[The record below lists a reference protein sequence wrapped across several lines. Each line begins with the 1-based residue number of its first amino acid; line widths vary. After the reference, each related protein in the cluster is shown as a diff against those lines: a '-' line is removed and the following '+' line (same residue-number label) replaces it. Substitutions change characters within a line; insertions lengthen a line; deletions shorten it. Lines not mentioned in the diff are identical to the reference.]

1 MDQAPVY
8 LDYNATAPIRP
19 AAAAAVADAFRI
31 GGNPSSVHGP
41 GRRARALVE
50 DARADVASMV
60 GVPAEAVIF
69 TSGGTEANNLA
80 ILGGSGQGAAPRR
93 LVISAI
99 EHDSVRAAAHAA
111 DTPATTVAV
120 DGSGRVSL
128 AALER
133 ALAEEPGPALVSVML
148 VNNETGTVQPVPEV
162 AALGHRHGAQVHCD
176 ASQAGAKIAI
186 EMAVLGCDLLTLSA
200 HKFGGPPGVG
210 ALVASPEIDLAARAH
225 GGGQERGRRAGTE
238 NVAAIAG
245 FGAVARLAEA
255 DLAAAPH
262 IGALRDGL
270 ERRIAELAGED
281 AQFYG
286 AGASRVA
293 NTSALEMAGV
303 AAETQVIAFDLA
315 GIAVSAGAACT
326 SGKVTRSHVLDAM
339 GVPADRARC
348 AIRVSLGWRS
358 TGHDVDR
365 FVAAWAELY
374 HRNRDAT
381 RAA

>member
-19 AAAAAVADAFRI
+19 AAAAAIADAFRI

-111 DTPATTVAV
+111 DTPTTTVAV

-148 VNNETGTVQPVPEV
+148 VNNETGTVQPVAEV
-162 AALGHRHGAQVHCD
+162 AAIGHRHGALVHCD

-186 EMAVLGCDLLTLSA
+186 EMAVLGCDLLTVSA

-210 ALVASPEIDLAARAH
+210 ALVAAPEIDLAARAH

-238 NVAAIAG
+238 SVAAIAG

-255 DLAAAPH
+255 DIAAAPH

-281 AQFYG
+281 AQFHG
-286 AGASRVA
+286 DRALRVA
-293 NTSALEMAGV
+293 NTSALGMAGV